1 MVGYLEGRQHSEIG
15 PFEGETSM
23 AVCKNGKIYMKDRHV
38 QKQLVSRY
46 HLLTCCMFF
55 YFCQLHFEKI
65 KCLLLCFCD
74 VCSETRFLW
83 CDAPIYMIFQKTVL
97 SICDFLIQYAIICFC
112 IFCIIWIF

>member
-23 AVCKNGKIYMKDRHV
+23 AVCKNEKIYMKDRHV

-55 YFCQLHFEKI
+55 FNCILK
-65 KCLLLCFCD
+65 KSS
-74 VCSETRFLW
+74 VCCCVSVM
-83 CDAPIYMIFQKTVL
+83 YVQKLVFFGAMHL
-97 SICDFLIQYAIICFC
+97 YI
-112 IFCIIWIF
+112 